1 MKIKT
6 KKITVLALFSAV
18 AIIFSYIEAILP
30 PIWSDIPGI
39 KVGLSNIVT
48 VALLY
53 KFSLKEAAIVAF
65 IRIIIIA
72 LLFGNVMTL
81 IYSIAGFVLSVTIM
95 AILKRTSLFSTVGVS
110 IAGGVFHN
118 LGQIIVAMILLQT
131 KEIGYY
137 MIVLAI
143 TGTVAGILIG
153 IAGNLMLKY
162 SNKLR
167 I

>member
-1 MKIKT
+1 MKIQT
-6 KKITVLALFSAV
+6 KKITVLALFSAM

-30 PIWSDIPGI
+30 PIWSAIPGI
-39 KVGLSNIVT
+39 KVGLANIVT
-48 VALLY
+48 VTLLY
-53 KFSLKEAAIVAF
+53 KFSIKEASIVAF

-72 LLFGNVMTL
+72 LLFGNAMTL
-81 IYSIAGFVLSVTIM
+81 IYSIAGFVLSVAIM
-95 AILKRTSLFSTVGVS
+95 DILKRTNLFSTVGVS

-118 LGQIIVAMILLQT
+118 LGQIIVAMLLLQT

-153 IAGNLMLKY
+153 IASNLMLKY

-167 I
+167 L

>member
-6 KKITVLALFSAV
+6 KKLTVLALFSAV

-30 PIWSDIPGI
+30 PIWAAIPGI

>member
-30 PIWSDIPGI
+30 PIWSAIPGI

>member
-18 AIIFSYIEAILP
+18 AIIFSYIEAISP
-30 PIWSDIPGI
+30 PIWSAIPGI

-153 IAGNLMLKY
+153 IAGNFMLKY

>member
-1 MKIKT
+1 MKIET

-30 PIWSDIPGI
+30 PIWSAIPGI

-153 IAGNLMLKY
+153 IAGNFMLKY

>member
-1 MKIKT
+1 MKIET
-6 KKITVLALFSAV
+6 KNITVMALFSAV

-30 PIWSDIPGI
+30 PIWSAIPGI
-39 KVGLSNIVT
+39 KVGLANIVT
-48 VALLY
+48 VTLLY
-53 KFSLKEAAIVAF
+53 KFSIKEASIVAF

-72 LLFGNVMTL
+72 LLFGNAMTL
-81 IYSIAGFVLSVTIM
+81 IYSIAGFVLSVAIM
-95 AILKRTSLFSTVGVS
+95 AILKRTNLFSTVGVS

-118 LGQIIVAMILLQT
+118 LGQIIVAMFLLQT

-153 IAGNLMLKY
+153 IASNLMLKY

-167 I
+167 L

>member
-1 MKIKT
+1 
-6 KKITVLALFSAV
+6 
-18 AIIFSYIEAILP
+18 
-30 PIWSDIPGI
+30 
-39 KVGLSNIVT
+39 
-48 VALLY
+48 
-53 KFSLKEAAIVAF
+53 
-65 IRIIIIA
+65 
-72 LLFGNVMTL
+72 MTL

>member
-1 MKIKT
+1 MKIET

-30 PIWSDIPGI
+30 PIWAAIPGI

>member
-1 MKIKT
+1 MKIET

-30 PIWSDIPGI
+30 PIWSAIPGI

>member
-1 MKIKT
+1 MKIET

-18 AIIFSYIEAILP
+18 AIIFSYIEAISP
-30 PIWSDIPGI
+30 PIWAAIPGI

>member
-6 KKITVLALFSAV
+6 KKLTVLALFSAV

-30 PIWSDIPGI
+30 PIWSAIPGI

>member
-1 MKIKT
+1 MKIET

-30 PIWSDIPGI
+30 PIWSAIPGI

-95 AILKRTSLFSTVGVS
+95 AILKRISLFSTVGVS

-137 MIVLAI
+137 MIVLAT

-153 IAGNLMLKY
+153 IAGNFMLKY